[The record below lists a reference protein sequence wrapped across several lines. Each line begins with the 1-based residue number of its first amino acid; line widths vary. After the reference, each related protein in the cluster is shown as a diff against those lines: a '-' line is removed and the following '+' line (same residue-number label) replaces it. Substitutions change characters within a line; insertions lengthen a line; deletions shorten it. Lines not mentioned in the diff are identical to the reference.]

1 MINRESRTYSEKA
14 SKTRSPTEIGE
25 NWSSLEP
32 GLKIGVVV
40 EQDGEGKGEMAVG
53 FFHGVARARGT
64 AAGRDGGS
72 GFRLC
77 TLGLREAL
85 HTTRCS
91 VFVFSPLSRCAPRY
105 NGNVFSSNV
114 LFVMSL
120 MEESANAGGLEG
132 RPGGACHG
140 AARRGRVS
148 TLDRS

>member
-1 MINRESRTYSEKA
+1 
-14 SKTRSPTEIGE
+14 
-25 NWSSLEP
+25 
-32 GLKIGVVV
+32 
-40 EQDGEGKGEMAVG
+40 MAVG

-64 AAGRDGGS
+64 AAGRDGGG

-85 HTTRCS
+85 HTIRRS

-132 RPGGACHG
+132 RRGGACHG
-140 AARRGRVS
+140 AARREREYPLWIEAREAEERGGRER
-148 TLDRS
+148 RS